1 YTEEKY
7 AIDFRAKPAAL
18 VKVVNALATSQR
30 FFVVE
35 TLDFAREGDMIGKA
49 LGEGEKRGASE
60 QQSSRLRRRRRG
72 EQARFGEEKAAEGAE
87 EADSGVVN
95 DPEKEEPFLVH
106 AVVSTYDFGLAAKP
120 VADESAEPAAAE
132 GVKEEKEG
140 EE

>member
-1 YTEEKY
+1 
-7 AIDFRAKPAAL
+7 
-18 VKVVNALATSQR
+18 
-30 FFVVE
+30 
-35 TLDFAREGDMIGKA
+35 MIGKA
-49 LGEGEKRGASE
+49 LGEGDKRGATE
-60 QQSSRLRRRRRG
+60 QQSSRPRRRRRG
-72 EQARFGEEKAAEGAE
+72 DQTAFGEEKPADAAEE
-87 EADSGVVN
+87 SDNGVVT